1 MEIRKVK
8 REMKV
13 IPRLMITGV
22 SLAVIFAIG
31 CASEDPTATPVPATA
46 TSVPPMATLVPTE
59 EPEPTRETTSSSVA
73 PTATAIAEATA
84 QAKADAT
91 AEAEAEATDESADV
105 AEEEMAAAVKEAEEA
120 EDADERVFDAR
131 QGGVFRLLGT
141 DPTTLDPA
149 LTTDSTSYEI
159 VVEVFGG
166 LVRLNDN
173 PNEPIVNDLAES
185 YTVSEDGTVYRFK
198 LRENA
203 MFSDGTPVVAEDF
216 KWSWERAALP
226 ETGSPIVK
234 EFLGDIVGIKDIIEG
249 EATSAEGITVIDD
262 QTLEVKIDAPKPY
275 FIAKLTYPV
284 TFVLSRDN
292 IESGGE
298 NWTDAPVGTGPFVL
312 KSYEIGTSLV
322 LARNENYWGTKA
334 FLDEVQFNLAGGSA
348 MAMYENDEIDVSG
361 IPFASFERVTD
372 PAEPLSQE
380 VVDVP
385 PSFSTSYIGFNVEV
399 PPFDDVHFRRALNY
413 AIDKQLI
420 ADAVLQGRVV
430 PANGPIPQ
438 GFIGF
443 NPELEPLGFDP
454 DKAVEELNLSAYAD
468 SETRPRIVFTVSGT
482 GGSPPTYLLAVA
494 DMWDRILGV
503 TVEFQEVE
511 WATFL
516 EEIDNY
522 RLQMFALAWSPDYP
536 DPHTF
541 VDVLFRSDSAINQT
555 QYANDEVDALLDE
568 ATTEPDPVKRIQLY
582 QEAEQIIVDEAAW
595 VPMWWG
601 ASGKILVKPD
611 VNGFR
616 LSPLGGYFFRD
627 VWITQEIDF

>member
-1 MEIRKVK
+1 
-8 REMKV
+8 MKV
-13 IPRLMITGV
+13 VPRLLITGV

-31 CASEDPTATPVPATA
+31 CASEDPTATPVPPTATSVLPPA
-46 TSVPPMATLVPTE
+46 TSVPPTATQVPTQ
-59 EPEPTRETTSSSVA
+59 EPEPTKETTSSSVA

-84 QAKADAT
+84 QAQADAT
-91 AEAEAEATDESADV
+91 AEAVVEAEAEAKAIEEAD
-105 AEEEMAAAVKEAEEA
+105 EAE
-120 EDADERVFDAR
+120 ERVFDAR
-131 QGGVFRLLGT
+131 QGGIFRLLGT

-159 VVEVFGG
+159 VVEIFGG

-173 PNEPIVNDLAES
+173 PNEPIVNDLAEG

-203 MFSDGTPVVAEDF
+203 MFSDGTPVTAEDF
-216 KWSWERAALP
+216 KWSWERAAVP

-249 EATSAEGITVIDD
+249 NATSTEGITVIDD
-262 QTLEVKIDAPKPY
+262 HTLEVKIDAPKPY

-322 LARNENYWGTKA
+322 LARNENYWDTKA

-348 MAMYENDEIDVSG
+348 MAMYENDEIHVSG
-361 IPFASFERVTD
+361 IPSASFERVTD

-385 PSFSTSYIGFNVEV
+385 PSFFTSYIGFNVEM

-413 AIDKQLI
+413 AVDKQLI
-420 ADAVLQGRVV
+420 AESVLQGRVI
-430 PANGPIPQ
+430 PAHGPLPP

-468 SETRPRIVFTVSGT
+468 PETRPRIVLTVSGT

-494 DMWDRILGV
+494 DMWERSLGV
-503 TVEFQEVE
+503 AVEFQEVE

-516 EEIDNY
+516 EEVDNY

-568 ATTEPDPVKRIQLY
+568 ATTEPDPVKRVQLY
-582 QEAEQIIVDEAAW
+582 QEAEQIIVNEAAW

-601 ASGKILVKPD
+601 ASDKILVKPD

-627 VWITQEIDF
+627 VWLDKEIDL